1 MEDEAEETYKA
12 AMERGHG
19 RLDQDNDEFDFD
31 YSDRINHVTPK
42 EKSPSH
48 NTDTPT
54 FKTSDESD
62 VSKNPSATAVAG
74 RDEEVPSPSS
84 SVQRTSPSPLQTLL
98 SSQSECITLVVCGT
112 LDTLTM
118 VKKLVSEFPANF
130 VRVVSHTT
138 RQKKNHEVEGRDY
151 HFVNHHEMTR
161 LIDSKEILEYTE
173 LVADPNQS
181 IFTSLQSA
189 NVVEKPQGSVCRGD
203 KYGTTASAIHHARQ
217 RNCPCVIINVNL
229 SGAVQLKK
237 KKISGHFVVMHP
249 DALREED
256 EQDGV
261 RFILPEYSKDVEVV
275 KRINP
280 DVILPKEAYLGLQKY
295 ALSILPSTKPAPNQ
309 QYLEAVSDWEQRTSI
324 QPASQQPPS
333 PTFHF
338 VTYAELQQHFQTA
351 NLEHQRK
358 TIQPTLHRGGVKAV
372 THKVFGTKLRKSLH
386 YERDL
391 FFSIAK
397 CSYDDSNPLHFRVLQ
412 TIYRRLTGAT
422 FDCPRYGKHWED
434 IGFQQSDPAT
444 DLRGTG
450 FLSLFHL
457 LYTLSSS
464 DTINMM
470 VNIYK
475 LSQDSNQQFPL
486 CALSINITQQTMVA
500 LRDETLA
507 KLCNH
512 RREVFNV
519 TNEYFAASLHQFYC
533 LWRRHKK
540 TIVQCSVVL
549 KEVDQIAR
557 NDPTQLISEYKRV
570 LLQQYHP
577 AVGSA
582 AMPLD
587 DHVINFTDLNKL
599 PEPNQEHFSPD

>member
-1 MEDEAEETYKA
+1 MEDETEEKYKA
-12 AMERGHG
+12 AMEGGRGQ
-19 RLDQDNDEFDFD
+19 LDQDDEFDFD
-31 YSDRINHVTPK
+31 YSDHTNHVTPK
-42 EKSPSH
+42 ETSPLKSV
-48 NTDTPT
+48 DTPT
-54 FKTSDESD
+54 LKKSDDIVVHVTKGASTAPSTGRNGE
-62 VSKNPSATAVAG
+62 VS
-74 RDEEVPSPSS
+74 SPIS

-138 RQKKNHEVEGRDY
+138 RKKKDFEVEGRDY
-151 HFVNHHEMTR
+151 HFIGHRDMTH
-161 LIDSKEILEYTE
+161 LIESGEILEYTE
-173 LVADPNQS
+173 LMADPNQS

-189 NVVEKPQGSVCRGD
+189 SVVEKPQGSDV
-203 KYGTTASAIHHARQ
+203 KSEVYGTTASAVHHARQ
-217 RNCPCVIINVNL
+217 RNCPCVIISVSL
-229 SGAVQLKK
+229 SGAVQLRDKN
-237 KKISGHFVVMHP
+237 IGGHFIVMHT
-249 DALREED
+249 DALREESD
-256 EQDGV
+256 KDGIQFV
-261 RFILPEYSKDVEVV
+261 LPDQSSDVV
-275 KRINP
+275 KKINP
-280 DVILPKEAYLGLQKY
+280 DLILPKEAYLGLQKY

-309 QYLEAVSDWEQRTSI
+309 QYLEAASDWDQRTTV
-324 QPASQQPPS
+324 QPASQQPAS

-351 NLEHQRK
+351 NLEVQRK
-358 TIQPTLHRGGVKAV
+358 AIQPTLHRGGVKAV

-391 FFSIAK
+391 FFTIAK

-475 LSQDSNQQFPL
+475 LSQHHSQQFPL
-486 CALSINITQQTMVA
+486 CALAINITQQTMIA
-500 LRDETLA
+500 MRDETLA

-540 TIVQCSVVL
+540 TIVQCSEVL
-549 KEVDQIAR
+549 KEVNHIAR
-557 NDPTQLISEYKRV
+557 SDPAYLISEYKRV
-570 LLQQYHP
+570 LLQQYT
-577 AVGSA
+577 GSA
-582 AMPLD
+582 ATPTND
-587 DHVINFTDLNKL
+587 QVISFTNLNKL
-599 PEPNQEHFSPD
+599 PEPNQEHFSPN

>member
-12 AMERGHG
+12 VMEGGRG

-31 YSDRINHVTPK
+31 YSNRLNYVTPK
-42 EKSPSH
+42 EKPPLRS
-48 NTDTPT
+48 TDTP
-54 FKTSDESD
+54 SDES
-62 VSKNPSATAVAG
+62 VSHVNKDASATPAVG
-74 RDEEVPSPSS
+74 RDGEVSSSSS

-138 RQKKNHEVEGRDY
+138 RQRKDYEVDGRDY
-151 HFVNHHEMTR
+151 HFVSQHEMTR
-161 LIDSKEILEYTE
+161 LINSGEILECTE
-173 LVADPNQS
+173 LVVDPNQS
-181 IFTSLQSA
+181 MFVSLRLA
-189 NVVEKPQGSVCRGD
+189 NVVEKPQGSYGKSE
-203 KYGTTASAIHHARQ
+203 KYGTTASAIYHARQ

-229 SGAVQLKK
+229 SGAVQLRKK
-237 KKISGHFVVMHP
+237 EIGGHFVVMHP

-256 EQDGV
+256 DKDGV
-261 RFILPEYSKDVEVV
+261 QFIIPDHSKDVDVV
-275 KRINP
+275 KQINP
-280 DVILPKEAYLGLQKY
+280 DVVLPKEAYLGLQKY

-324 QPASQQPPS
+324 QPASQQLPS

-351 NLEHQRK
+351 NLERQRK

-391 FFSIAK
+391 FFTIAK

-486 CALSINITQQTMVA
+486 CALAINITQQTMIA

-557 NDPTQLISEYKRV
+557 NDPTHLISEYKRV

-577 AVGSA
+577 AVA
-582 AMPLD
+582 TPLD
-587 DHVINFTDLNKL
+587 DQVIKFTDLNKL
-599 PEPNQEHFSPD
+599 PEPNQEHFSSD